1 MQQTSVSLT
10 ILTLLILCV
19 GGAGQHRRQ
28 DPCLPS
34 RLVPCSPQSTQ
45 SLRLQTC
52 YRKGGVCWTGHG
64 ELLSGQVWCSS
75 PAKH

>member
-19 GGAGQHRRQ
+19 GGAGQRRRQ

-34 RLVPCSPQSTQ
+34 RLVPCSPPEHPV
-45 SLRLQTC
+45 LAAADMLQ
-52 YRKGGVCWTGHG
+52 KGRCVLDWTWRAA
-64 ELLSGQVWCSS
+64 EWTSVV
-75 PAKH
+75 